1 MLSDVCSYLEVLC
14 KEGYYQVTWN
24 QQGKCYK
31 SGSTPQDYST
41 AMVGN
46 ASLTWIKAMT
56 EASKPWFAYVGPHAP
71 HLPSTPAA
79 WYQEAPIPT
88 YDTLHKTPTY
98 NYSALDRHWMI
109 RADAR
114 GL

>member
-1 MLSDVCSYLEVLC
+1 MCSCLEVLC
-14 KEGYYQVTWN
+14 KEGYYEVTWN

-114 GL
+114 CL